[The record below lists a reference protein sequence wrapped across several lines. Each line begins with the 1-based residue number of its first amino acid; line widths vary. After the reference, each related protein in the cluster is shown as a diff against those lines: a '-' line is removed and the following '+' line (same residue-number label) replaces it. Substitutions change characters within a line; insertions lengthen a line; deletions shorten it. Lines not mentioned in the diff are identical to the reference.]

1 MNITKQTTK
10 LISTKISSRSP
21 PDLNGSGGLYYLA
34 VGWNLKE
41 VAEYMQ
47 NLLYGLT
54 PEEVKAGKRAKPDS
68 TPIKYTVTIKW
79 IPNLLVG
86 MMATQNVLGWSS
98 AESRK
103 KLSKLPVEAHVTEYW
118 YRAWNIFKKLS
129 RLSIEAEV
137 TAVNNLGQILDNRY
151 AMAVNEIDL
160 YKVKYGRKAGF
171 MDDKGYLVIPCEYR
185 FVEDF
190 KEGLACVTKNGRT
203 GFINKFGREVVPCQY
218 DSAHGFSEGMA
229 VVWKDRKY
237 GFVDKDGNEVVPFMF
252 SQVYDFHNGLV
263 YAHIEENWVSGD
275 YYNKSGEKV
284 TPKFF

>member
-1 MNITKQTTK
+1 MNNKTQE
-10 LISTKISSRSP
+10 LIDKYCTGFELTDAQQDEIFDMVSQMG
-21 PDLNGSGGLYYLA
+21 D
-34 VGWNLKE
+34 NLKE

-54 PEEVKAGKRAKPDS
+54 PEEVKAGKRAKPES
-68 TPIKYTVTIKW
+68 IPKKYTVTIKW
-79 IPNLLVG
+79 MPNLLVG
-86 MMATQNVLGWSS
+86 MMATQKVLGWSS
-98 AESRK
+98 AVSRE

-190 KEGLACVTKNGRT
+190 EEGLACVSKDGRT

-218 DSAHGFSEGMA
+218 DFAYGFSEGMA
-229 VVWKDRKY
+229 AVQKDRKY
-237 GFVDKDGNEVVPFMF
+237 GFVDKDGNEVVPLIYDEACDF
-252 SQVYDFHNGLV
+252 SEGLAV
-263 YAHIEENWVSGD
+263 VVKDDKFGYIDTEG
-275 YYNKSGEKV
+275 KV
-284 TPKFF
+284 IIPIF